1 MNTKDLGK
9 YYEEQKAKLE
19 AQLSEADKI
28 LIDIK
33 SKLDESESNR
43 KQSTEVLAS
52 INQNYQQVIKLI
64 TDTNTDLATISTL
77 RTTALD
83 PTTGIDTIISK
94 ISAVSEQAESTYEK
108 ISLINQTASTDS
120 TTIKDNLDYSK
131 KSKEAISSMEKDAK
145 ALLLQLQ
152 DTYQLAINTGL
163 AGSFDNRRKTVEDDF
178 VNKWSRRFTYSLGGI
193 GLIAV
198 LILAYTIFN
207 SRYSGFS
214 PTLIF
219 RLTLLTP
226 LVFYTGYSAVQYQK
240 ERLLLEKYAFK
251 AVVASSIES
260 YTQLLRTEFRDAK
273 YADEIIKF
281 VLKSMDTIYQEPHE
295 QVRKRT
301 VGLNVKGIKL
311 AEVKAE
317 LKEEILQELKK

>member
-273 YADEIIKF
+273 YADCK
-281 VLKSMDTIYQEPHE
+281 QP
-295 QVRKRT
+295 
-301 VGLNVKGIKL
+301 
-311 AEVKAE
+311 
-317 LKEEILQELKK
+317 

>member
-198 LILAYTIFN
+198 
-207 SRYSGFS
+207 
-214 PTLIF
+214 
-219 RLTLLTP
+219 
-226 LVFYTGYSAVQYQK
+226 
-240 ERLLLEKYAFK
+240 
-251 AVVASSIES
+251 
-260 YTQLLRTEFRDAK
+260 
-273 YADEIIKF
+273 
-281 VLKSMDTIYQEPHE
+281 
-295 QVRKRT
+295 
-301 VGLNVKGIKL
+301 
-311 AEVKAE
+311 
-317 LKEEILQELKK
+317 